1 MTSAS
6 SLASCGSLS
15 SPSSSPSASACSPR
29 PFASSATLS
38 LVAAQAEAPRGV
50 AVAEL
55 VDELHAFENLLRDS
69 YAAGARVSAAFAAAQ
84 KAEKLSPVAGHQFV
98 AAISNAG
105 VQACGA
111 LSATADAHRLLEK
124 LGMRLG
130 FDVAAY
136 GDGQKD
142 PKEEIFTSGALRAS
156 HAA

>member
-1 MTSAS
+1 M
-6 SLASCGSLS
+6 
-15 SPSSSPSASACSPR
+15 
-29 PFASSATLS
+29 S
-38 LVAAQAEAPRGV
+38 LVAAQTEAPRGA
-50 AVAEL
+50 AVAEEL
-55 VDELHAFENLLRDS
+55 VNELHALENLLRES

-98 AAISNAG
+98 VAISNAG

-130 FDVAAY
+130 FDVSAY

-142 PKEEIFTSGALRAS
+142 PKEEIFTSGALRIS
-156 HAA
+156 RVTTWN

>member
-1 MTSAS
+1 M
-6 SLASCGSLS
+6 
-15 SPSSSPSASACSPR
+15 
-29 PFASSATLS
+29 S
-38 LVAAQAEAPRGV
+38 LVAAQAEVPRGA

-55 VDELHAFENLLRDS
+55 VGELHAFENLLRDS

-130 FDVAAY
+130 FDVKAY
-136 GDGQKD
+136 GDGGKD
-142 PKEEIFTSGALRAS
+142 PQEAIFTTGDAR
-156 HAA
+156 HARWVA